1 MSPPLSAHRPLPP
14 GYILDV
20 YQFERVLG
28 KAGAFGI
35 TYRARNLG
43 GGERVAI
50 KELFPSDYAIRDPTG
65 HVVVQTLSDEKTF
78 IEAIR
83 MFRREA
89 EILSRVK
96 HDNVVRVLDYLEANG
111 TGYMVMQYEDGY
123 DLRTHLETQ
132 RPHRP
137 NENELRR
144 LLMPLLD
151 GLEAVHNLNYLHR
164 DIKPSNIYLTR
175 GHKPLLLDFGA
186 ARQIV
191 VSRSRPVEQI
201 LTPPYGAIE
210 QYGQVSPQ
218 GPFTDIYAMG
228 VVMFT
233 AMLAGERFPNA
244 PDRLTRDP
252 FVPVSQRLR
261 GQEYSE
267 EFLAAVDWALKLRA
281 EQRPQ
286 NIRSWRQALDMTRA
300 KSTAARSQNSPNSS
314 HGLNAWLKVESWLR
328 FWKKYRIIIFFLVG
342 IILMTIVIAWI
353 LSSVPE

>member
-20 YQFERVLG
+20 YQFEQVLG
-28 KAGAFGI
+28 NAGAFGI
-35 TYRARNLG
+35 TYAARNLSSG
-43 GGERVAI
+43 RRVAI
-50 KELFPSDYAIRDPTG
+50 KELFPSDYVIRDATD
-65 HVVVQTLSDEKTF
+65 HVVVQTTSDEQIF
-78 IEAIR
+78 IEAVR

-89 EILSRVK
+89 DILSRVK
-96 HDNVVRVLDYLEANG
+96 HENVVKVFDYLEANG
-111 TGYMVMQYEDGY
+111 TGYMVMQYEEGY
-123 DLRTHLETQ
+123 DLRSHLDRQ
-132 RPHRP
+132 KPYRL
-137 NENELRR
+137 NENELKK

-151 GLEAVHNLNYLHR
+151 GLEAVHDLNYLHR

-186 ARQIV
+186 ARQMV

-210 QYGQVSPQ
+210 QYGQASPQ
-218 GPFTDIYAMG
+218 GPFTDIYAIG
-228 VVMFT
+228 VVLFT

-244 PDRLTRDP
+244 PDRLSRDP
-252 FVPVSQRLR
+252 FVPMSLRLR

-286 NIRSWRQALDMTRA
+286 SIHAWRQALNLTSGASIVQKSQRTPGPSHSIAWWA
-300 KSTAARSQNSPNSS
+300 KPENWF
-314 HGLNAWLKVESWLR
+314 L
-328 FWKKYRIIIFFLVG
+328 FWKNYRTIFFVLAGIIFL
-342 IILMTIVIAWI
+342 TIVIIWI
-353 LSSVPE
+353 LSLVP